1 MLSSRAIAVQ
11 GIGYSPA
18 LVALQGFLAVADT
31 TAPVD
36 VTGWWLRYPKYRK
49 QTAEEIKQ
57 ERIRLGIIPDDVE
70 KAVVKAVQT
79 TLEARKVADSSI
91 DLQAA
96 EMELR
101 AYLAQVQKEMV
112 SEYLALLALEFAR
125 MEQEYEDFQIAMLL
139 FEM

>member
-1 MLSSRAIAVQ
+1 MAAFASSGFSTRSFSTSAFFFDGSAPAAVQ
-11 GIGYSPA
+11 YG
-18 LVALQGFLAVADT
+18 
-31 TAPVD
+31 
-36 VTGWWLRYPKYRK
+36 GWFSHPFIRDRKRRTHDDLRR
-49 QTAEEIKQ
+49 
-57 ERIRLGIIPDDVE
+57 EREKLGIIAPPEVE
-70 KAVVKAVQT
+70 KATEKAVT
-79 TLEARKVADSSI
+79 AVLEARTVPDVSI

>member
-1 MLSSRAIAVQ
+1 MAAFASSAFSVRAF
-11 GIGYSPA
+11 SPA
-18 LVALQGFLAVADT
+18 AFSFDVQDT
-31 TAPVD
+31 TPTAVSG
-36 VTGWWLRYPKYRK
+36 GWFHYPKYRR
-49 QTAEEIKQ
+49 QTAEEIKR
-57 ERIRLGIIPDDVE
+57 ERIKLGIIPDDVE

-79 TLEARKVADSSI
+79 TLEARTVADEAI

-112 SEYLALLALEFAR
+112 SQYLALLALEFAR
-125 MEQEYEDFQIAMLL
+125 MEQEFEDFQIAMLL

>member
-1 MLSSRAIAVQ
+1 MAAFASSAFSVRAF
-11 GIGYSPA
+11 SPA
-18 LVALQGFLAVADT
+18 AFSFDVQEAVAR
-31 TAPVD
+31 VG
-36 VTGWWLRYPKYRK
+36 GWFYYPQYKRR
-49 QTAEEIKQ
+49 TAEEIKQ
-57 ERIRLGIIPDDVE
+57 ERIKLGIIPDDVE
-70 KAVVKAVQT
+70 KAVVRAVET
-79 TLEARKVADSSI
+79 TREARKVADVAI